1 MEIIDP
7 MFADLS
13 KSPIKDDSVIYDQYV
28 KVPLLAN
35 ASAISTATQ
44 LKWQVSDR
52 SSWYDYSRAYIIVNV
67 QVARSFNPTV
77 GLTATDSVAFAS
89 SGWNLFRRPRL
100 TYGGQL
106 LHADSKDLIGSLVNI
121 TSLLEYSEDYT
132 RAGASM
138 SGFYP
143 DTGTGA
149 TITSPLV
156 LGAGSAATAVANS
169 ADVMT
174 ALALAT
180 NFSYNQEQFNEG
192 FARRAAAVA
201 AVPFNVG
208 VGNTVSFVLPLREA
222 FGFLKHNHFAMKG
235 EVLDFTIDVESSKSR
250 ALQATAGSNANIV
263 WQLTSAEMWVP
274 IVKPALALELYLTQ
288 QTAAGAKNIIT
299 YKDWSIFALTGH
311 ASTSIQYTPA
321 NVKDPQRVV
330 FAMSD
335 ALAESTQ
342 TVSPSIYPNF
352 SLTDLVFKLNGRSYP
367 ENRIQPDFANKL
379 YGRAYHDMLELFGKS
394 NPNIGFDH
402 GSIINYKRFGDL
414 YSLFC
419 ADISKRDSS
428 LNNVGEMLRLDVE
441 GTVAAT
447 AKTLLVLV
455 ECDRQLVLEGS
466 GTGIKTIP

>member
-143 DTGTGA
+143 DTADGTTGTLGFSSVAAGGA
-149 TITSPLV
+149 
-156 LGAGSAATAVANS
+156 LGAATTTDIS
-169 ADVMT
+169 T
-174 ALALAT
+174 LAT
-180 NFSYNQEQFNEG
+180 QLAPLLGFNPEKFNEG
-192 FARRAAAVA
+192 FAKRAAAVA
-201 AVPFNVG
+201 AVPWVNG
-208 VGNTVSFVLPLREA
+208 VGNTPLPPLMA
-222 FGFLKHNHFAMKG
+222 FPL
-235 EVLDFTIDVESSKSR
+235 
-250 ALQATAGSNANIV
+250 
-263 WQLTSAEMWVP
+263 
-274 IVKPALALELYLTQ
+274 
-288 QTAAGAKNIIT
+288 
-299 YKDWSIFALTGH
+299 
-311 ASTSIQYTPA
+311 
-321 NVKDPQRVV
+321 
-330 FAMSD
+330 
-335 ALAESTQ
+335 
-342 TVSPSIYPNF
+342 
-352 SLTDLVFKLNGRSYP
+352 
-367 ENRIQPDFANKL
+367 
-379 YGRAYHDMLELFGKS
+379 
-394 NPNIGFDH
+394 
-402 GSIINYKRFGDL
+402 
-414 YSLFC
+414 
-419 ADISKRDSS
+419 
-428 LNNVGEMLRLDVE
+428 
-441 GTVAAT
+441 
-447 AKTLLVLV
+447 
-455 ECDRQLVLEGS
+455 
-466 GTGIKTIP
+466 